1 MPFTTVKTEELIE
14 NMKQKDVNLQNN
26 GMKAEMS
33 ISWYKKW
40 LESEKNNI

>member
-33 ISWYKKW
+33 IS
-40 LESEKNNI
+40 